1 MPAAATADGRWS
13 YLPTDLYSL
22 DPDDAFQRLLEG
34 PPPAPAAEEEEAM
47 RLGQAAAGGQPP
59 PPVPPPGGAAG
70 LTAFGAPASG
80 VGDPEAAGVA
90 AAGDGGSAADWEQQ
104 EEAAAE
110 GANAVFDEDED
121 EEDDL
126 SDLAESGGPS
136 EPDDAADMAAGGAA
150 GASEAMQVDR
160 SAAEPLAAEADG
172 GAFAAAPGADAL
184 REGEI
189 IAVKVEESESQDPDP
204 EASFEEDPQLEEFL
218 GMLPPGLHDEI
229 RRRVA
234 ASSGGGD
241 GAAGGSGST
250 LPLTPPRRRYLVD
263 VCVDSGRD
271 VRLAF
276 SDGSKEVLAGRRV
289 PIAEALRH
297 LDDYVLRL
305 RQRQQ
310 GAEGDSEGAAAA
322 MEAEGLEMEDW
333 GASGVKRARTGGNG
347 DSAGSDG
354 DGDRDVAGRGSGRA
368 PASTALFGSDNRCC
382 PPGTLHRIS
391 RLVHP
396 YDGSVYGLTYR
407 VGRHLPGLAGAVQDV
422 LTDLAGR
429 ARAAREVG
437 YEAGASRRELAGSL
451 LLLGRPGSGKTTLLR
466 DIARFLA
473 DDLGLGVVVVDTSN
487 EIAGGDV
494 LPHGCIGGARRILVG
509 ERGSLAR
516 VMLEAVQNHGPEVVL
531 VDEIA
536 NKQEVDAARTISS
549 RGVMLVATC
558 HGTELGSLVR
568 NAELNALVG
577 GLQPVIL
584 GDEAAGRTNGGTK
597 TRTERRGAPTFRTL
611 VEVLGGGRL
620 RLRPDVATSVDVLL
634 GNEPP
639 EGRAIKALLN
649 PSPLL
654 RAPPGAEEEVG
665 EG

>member
-1 MPAAATADGRWS
+1 MWPQQRWLTLLAAVLVVLPA
-13 YLPTDLYSL
+13 
-22 DPDDAFQRLLEG
+22 Q
-34 PPPAPAAEEEEAM
+34 
-47 RLGQAAAGGQPP
+47 
-59 PPVPPPGGAAG
+59 G
-70 LTAFGAPASG
+70 LT
-80 VGDPEAAGVA
+80 DELEAEV
-90 AAGDGGSAADWEQQ
+90 GGSKQQ
-104 EEAAAE
+104 C
-110 GANAVFDEDED
+110 NED
-121 EEDDL
+121 
-126 SDLAESGGPS
+126 
-136 EPDDAADMAAGGAA
+136 
-150 GASEAMQVDR
+150 R
-160 SAAEPLAAEADG
+160 
-172 GAFAAAPGADAL
+172 
-184 REGEI
+184 
-189 IAVKVEESESQDPDP
+189 
-204 EASFEEDPQLEEFL
+204 QLEEFL
-218 GMLPPGLHDEI
+218 DMLPCG
-229 RRRVA
+229 
-234 ASSGGGD
+234 
-241 GAAGGSGST
+241 
-250 LPLTPPRRRYLVD
+250 
-263 VCVDSGRD
+263 GRD

-289 PIAEALRH
+289 SISEALQS
-297 LDDYVLRL
+297 LDSYVGRL
-305 RQRQQ
+305 RSAGAPRRQPSGPAWQGPGSGDADAAGGSDGGDGGGPQQDGRKRQRH
-310 GAEGDSEGAAAA
+310 DCGAAAGDP
-322 MEAEGLEMEDW
+322 MDLEREAHREDEL
-333 GASGVKRARTGGNG
+333 AATDAKRARKEGDDDFGSGKGDCDAGGG
-347 DSAGSDG
+347 G
-354 DGDRDVAGRGSGRA
+354 DGGAVPCRA
-368 PASTALFGSDNRCC
+368 LPSAALFGSDNRCC

-429 ARAAREVG
+429 ARAAREAG
-437 YEAGASRRELAGSL
+437 YEAGAPCAPHDLAGSL

-577 GLQPVIL
+577 GLQPVVL
-584 GDEAAGRTNGGTK
+584 GDAAARRSNGGAK
-597 TRTERRGAPTFRTL
+597 ARNERSGAPTFRTL

-620 RLRPDVATSVDVLL
+620 RLRPDVAASVDLLL
-634 GNEPP
+634 GKESP
-639 EGRAIKALLN
+639 EARAIKALLN
-649 PSPLL
+649 PNSLQ
-654 RAPPGAEEEVG
+654 APPGAEEEDP
-665 EG
+665 EGVQEAGR